1 MCYGMLGGHASRTD
15 DACPFLFS
23 PVEYPSGR
31 PVSLSVVIQFCDD
44 NIDVP
49 NVRSTANWQTVL
61 IEILLANN
69 LRNSL
74 LKTSKASLS
83 NLINFPSVGRW
94 YRRLRF
100 AMESKVSNSV
110 SIIKGSERSRL
121 LCQ

>member
-44 NIDVP
+44 NINVP

-110 SIIKGSERSRL
+110 SIIKGSERSR
-121 LCQ
+121 